1 MTGFST
7 TFFFKVSPPKL
18 KNLTSV
24 EVGHDDEWNEFNVGV

>member
-1 MTGFST
+1 M
-7 TFFFKVSPPKL
+7 VSPPKL